1 MRIQVKGGV
10 WKNTEDE
17 ILKAAVMK
25 YGKNQWARISSLLV
39 GKSAK
44 QCKARWY
51 EWLDPSIKK
60 TEWSREEEEKLLHL
74 TKIMPNQ
81 WKTIAPL
88 VGRTAAQCLDH
99 YEKLLDAAQ
108 TKSESLD
115 PSEDPRRLRPGE
127 IDPNPEAKPARPD
140 PVDMDEDEKEMLSE
154 ARARLANTKGKKA
167 KRKAREKQL
176 EEARR
181 LATLQKRRELK
192 AAGIEVARQKKK
204 IEGID
209 YNAEIPFQKVP
220 PVGFY
225 ETNFEEE
232 SKDQKFQKVL
242 LDQIEGKR
250 KRDIEEEARKQDA
263 KKMKKKMDKNMPE
276 AFMQINKLNEAENT
290 RTRGA
295 LMLPP
300 PQLTEKDLEDL
311 SKMESGTFGA
321 ESMEDLELAEGAEA
335 TKALLQSYSA
345 SATPARPPM
354 RTPMGGRTPS
364 STREDDLLKEVRN
377 LAALTAQQTPLMGGE
392 NPLLHPTDFSGATPK
407 RAEMKTPNPMAT
419 PLRQQTGNQTSKDTF
434 LTPLRTPLRDTLR
447 LNEEQEFVES
457 KQKQSAFK
465 SQLRSALSS
474 LPAPQNEYKLMLPEI
489 EGLEEKDDLMQ
500 DGESDASELL
510 AQRQKEEEE
519 REQERLRLRSQV
531 LKRKEL
537 PRPNDIAKVFQNHK
551 SQQPNPTL
559 KAAEDMLRREMINLI
574 THDGLAYPFK
584 DSKIRGV
591 EDDYMDLPEMYINQA
606 KALLESETKSVT
618 ESRHP
623 EGFSFEEFENQIQK
637 VNGEFSFFP
646 KENVFTRTTRLTPK
660 DKAEALSYQF
670 EQVRETMVKEAGKAK
685 KLEQKLNTY
694 FGGYQGRCGILLRS
708 VQDTYRQLDQASIDL
723 QTFKQLRE
731 IERKNMPKRVE
742 KLAEEV
748 KILEERESQSQAR
761 YYQLKMELD
770 AMKANA

>member
-108 TKSESLD
+108 TKSETLEASD
-115 PSEDPRRLRPGE
+115 DPRRLRPGE

-232 SKDQKFQKVL
+232 SQEQKFQKVL

-276 AFMQINKLNEAENT
+276 AFMQINKLNEAENV
-290 RTRGA
+290 RTRGS

-300 PQLTEKDLEDL
+300 PQLTERDLEDL
-311 SKMESGTFGA
+311 SKMESGTFGT
-321 ESMEDLELAEGAEA
+321 ENLDDLELAEGAEA
-335 TKALLQSYSA
+335 TKALLASYSA
-345 SATPARPPM
+345 SATPARAPM
-354 RTPMGGRTPS
+354 RTPMGGRTPT

-392 NPLLHPTDFSGATPK
+392 NPTLHPTDFSGATPK
-407 RAEMKTPNPMAT
+407 RMEMKTPNPMAT
-419 PLRQQTGNQTSKDTF
+419 PLRQQPGNQTGKDVF
-434 LTPLRTPLRDTLR
+434 LTPLRTPLRDGLR
-447 LNEEQEFVES
+447 LNEEQDFIEGPGVG
-457 KQKQSAFK
+457 KQFK

-489 EGLEEKDDLMQ
+489 EGLEERDEAMQ

-510 AQRQKEEEE
+510 AQRQREAEE

-537 PRPNDIAKVFQNHK
+537 PRPNDVPKVFQSHK
-551 SQQPNPTL
+551 SQQSNPSL
-559 KAAEDMLRREMINLI
+559 KAAEDIIRREMINLI

-584 DSKIRGV
+584 DNKIRGV
-591 EDDYMDLPEMYINQA
+591 EDDYVDLPEMYINQA
-606 KALLESETKSVT
+606 KALLEAETKAAMQ
-618 ESRHP
+618 SRHP
-623 EGFSFEEFENQIQK
+623 EGFSLEDFENELQK
-637 VNGEFSFFP
+637 AHSEFTFFP
-646 KENVFTRTTRLTPK
+646 KETVFTRNTRLTSK
-660 DKAEALSYQF
+660 DKAEAMSYQF
-670 EQVRETMVKEAGKAK
+670 EQVRDTMVKEAGKAK

-694 FGGYQGRCGILLRS
+694 FGGYQGRCGTLLRN
-708 VQDTYRQLDQASIDL
+708 VQDTYRQIDQATVEL

-748 KILEERESQSQAR
+748 KLLEEREARNQAR
-761 YYQLKMELD
+761 FYELKMELD
-770 AMKANA
+770 ALNATA